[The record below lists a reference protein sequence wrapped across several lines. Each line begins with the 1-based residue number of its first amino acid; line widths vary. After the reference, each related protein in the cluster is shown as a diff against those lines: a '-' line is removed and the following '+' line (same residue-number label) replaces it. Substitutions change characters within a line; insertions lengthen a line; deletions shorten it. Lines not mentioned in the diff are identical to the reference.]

1 MHGHIV
7 LHASRYVILRVC
19 IPTSIPTFASL
30 SAAMSSK
37 PENSSPHKLAR
48 PDSDCNMASLS
59 SVPKHILALTPA
71 DLDVENPALVEFVQF
86 ARHVIDQND
95 PLKAAKYAGMLY
107 LALISAFEADGMIE
121 YEWAPTLT
129 LEIQS
134 IEYEVSLRD
143 GKC

>member
-1 MHGHIV
+1 
-7 LHASRYVILRVC
+7 
-19 IPTSIPTFASL
+19 
-30 SAAMSSK
+30 MSSK
-37 PENSSPHKLAR
+37 PETSLPHKLAR
-48 PDSDCNMASLS
+48 PDSDCSMNSLPS
-59 SVPKHILALTPA
+59 APKHIIALTPA
-71 DLDVENPALVEFVQF
+71 DLDVENPALVDFVQF

-107 LALISAFEADGMIE
+107 LALISAFEADAMIE

-143 GKC
+143 EKC